1 MKGGA
6 TDVGQDRGKEIC
18 LMKKV
23 SCDFICFVSGMV
35 RLFDI
40 ERWYKRKARK
50 AVRRYCHPKDQAS
63 ILETIHA
70 IQMDIPSSSI
80 CKGKYLE
87 GVIRMVY
94 LEELDESQ
102 FETIN
107 DILTVIKDNRGLQEL
122 YDGNFNGLFFE
133 DLCFK
138 FDYEINRLLEEERN
152 ASGNMVYHPNNVYS
166 IRRVHSFEEAMEY
179 SHLTSWCISE
189 SRFDYEGYTRHGETF
204 YVCLKDGYMDV
215 PMEEGQG
222 HPLDAY
228 GLSMIAISVRKN
240 GRLASCTTRW
250 NEASRNGR
258 ILTTQQISQLIGQDF
273 YSVFVPG

>member
-1 MKGGA
+1 
-6 TDVGQDRGKEIC
+6 
-18 LMKKV
+18 MKKV
-23 SCDFICFVSGMV
+23 SCDFIRLVSCMI
-35 RLFDI
+35 RLFDR
-40 ERWYKRKARK
+40 ERWYYRRARK
-50 AVRRYCHPKDQAS
+50 AVRKYCHLKDQAC

-70 IQMDIPSSSI
+70 IQVDIPSSSI

-107 DILTVIKDNRGLQEL
+107 DILSVIKGNHGLQEL
-122 YDGNFNGLFFE
+122 YDGDFNGLFFE

-138 FDYEINRLLEEERN
+138 FDHEINRLLEEEHK
-152 ASGNMVYHPNNVYS
+152 ASANMVYKPNKIYS
-166 IRRVHSFEEAMEY
+166 IRKVHSFEEAMEY
-179 SHLTSWCISE
+179 AHLTSWCISE
-189 SRFDYEGYTRHGETF
+189 SRFDYDSYTRHGETF
-204 YVCLKDGYMDV
+204 YVCLKNGYLET
-215 PMEEGQG
+215 PMERGEG

-273 YSVFVPG
+273 YTVFVPG

>member
-1 MKGGA
+1 MIRRVFGDLTRLASSIVNLLDGR
-6 TDVGQDRGKEIC
+6 Q
-18 LMKKV
+18 
-23 SCDFICFVSGMV
+23 CFY
-35 RLFDI
+35 R
-40 ERWYKRKARK
+40 RAQK
-50 AVRRYCHPKDQAS
+50 AVKKYCHPKNHID
-63 ILETIHA
+63 ILDTINA
-70 IQMDIPSSSI
+70 IKMDIPLSCI

-107 DILTVIKDNRGLQEL
+107 DILSVIKGNRGLQEL
-122 YDGNFNGLFFE
+122 YDGNFNGMFFE

-138 FDYEINRLLEEERN
+138 FDHEINRLLEEERK
-152 ASGNMVYHPNNVYS
+152 ASANMVYQPNKVYS
-166 IRRVHSFEEAMEY
+166 IRRIHSFEEAMEY
-179 SHLTSWCISE
+179 ARLTSWCISE
-189 SRFDYEGYTRHGETF
+189 SRFDYDNYTRHGETF
-204 YVCLKDGYMDV
+204 YVCLKNGYMDV
-215 PMEEGQG
+215 PMERGEG

-250 NEASRNGR
+250 NEASRDGR
-258 ILTTQQISQLIGQDF
+258 ILTTQQTSQLIGQDF